1 MKKYISVLALD
12 VKNTIFK
19 VLGILIFMSVAQL
32 TDFYFL
38 LKKELERW
46 QSVEMSWLEAGRVTS
61 FDWMLSE
68 SHIVIIFV
76 AALLLICAALIWG
89 CSEHGKVRSK
99 FTWHRLQIERRQVFA
114 VWAAY
119 RVLCMVLVVAW
130 QILLIIAMDGMYQ
143 KMWAQGYAPQS
154 LFLACYR
161 NQFLHG
167 LLPLSDPF
175 YAVRLVCCMLLWGM
189 GTAYVGY
196 AGFAEHQQ
204 GCSIVIVGIL
214 FTVVLFLGIVPL
226 LWYKILSLAVPI
238 LWIAGIIISVKGS
251 LGEHYDG

>member
-19 VLGILIFMSVAQL
+19 VLGILILMSAVEFGY
-32 TDFYFL
+32 FYL
-38 LKKELERW
+38 YLQKEVERW
-46 QSVEMSWLEAGRVTS
+46 QSAGVPWQAPGMVTS
-61 FDWMLSE
+61 FDSMLTE
-68 SHIVIIFV
+68 SRMEIFFMITV
-76 AALLLICAALIWG
+76 ALIGAVLIWA

-119 RVLCMVLVVAW
+119 RVLCMVLVAAW

-143 KMWAQGYAPQS
+143 EIWAQGHAPQS

-175 YAVRLVCCMLLWGM
+175 GAVRNVCCMLLWGM

-204 GCSIVIVGIL
+204 GCSIVIVGML
-214 FTVVLFLGIVPL
+214 FTVVLFPVIVPV

-238 LWIAGIIISVKGS
+238 LWTVGIIISVKGS
-251 LGEHYDG
+251 LGEQYDG